1 MFGNYLAYSKQVLKK
16 GIIKIVMSCHIT
28 WLLELLQAHVNDLS
42 ILYCLHV
49 NLWIR
54 QYRLLRVHV

>member
-16 GIIKIVMSCHIT
+16 AIIKIVMSCHIT
-28 WLLELLQAHVNDLS
+28 WLLELLQAHANGVCV
-42 ILYCLHV
+42 LYCLHV